1 MTSLAEQLRRL
12 ALPESKV
19 AEVWDKKIPSL
30 LFDHGVAA
38 TFDRDTF
45 YGLGLNGLEEL
56 CLLDARFREYF
67 YEDLFSPKAKDT
79 ERTTQS
85 KEINQQLNHS
95 IQHFLIR
102 VSPYFLLKPATKCIE
117 WLIYR
122 FHIHTFNVDDLML
135 CALPYHST
143 NLFVRTIQLLDISHP
158 TNKWCWLAQAKKD
171 GVSLSNRNIAAHCT
185 RDPGFL
191 HFVCSMVSK
200 ALKVNRENKGSSV
213 DIFLNF
219 FVTTIM
225 GVLQGPTISETLLSK
240 LMPALTEG
248 LKSDIL
254 DHQASSILILCQLS
268 VKVNL
273 EKKILANIIRI
284 GLKDVL
290 PKLEKDFMSAILLLS
305 QNQEKFQ
312 FLSKKRSFVQTVVEN
327 YKSGRIENILRIIL
341 KHLLIHEITT
351 LGVSLK
357 KLEADQAFLGFPFFF
372 FTNTVI
378 ISLPIF
384 RLLVE
389 NFSDLDEGSKR
400 FVGLREILGRLQRKY
415 PISFDHVISDHF
427 KRDDLDGSSSKHLLS
442 VFGASAKHQLVPDSN
457 VSVAIGLLHPED
469 AVRSRSIHHLSDAL
483 IDPPTQDMVIFA
495 TENVLRI
502 LKMDSCAD
510 VVNAALK
517 VGRIDVILL
526 TVVQP
531 VSSIFLVKV
540 HHVYLCYYWSETAKC
555 AAKVLTTLSPHH
567 YVDTAESEH
576 ENNIFMNST
585 VTVLHVLIM
594 SLAETEW
601 ATLAKEILATGFC
614 KNNLV
619 LKGITQTTLTKGKA
633 GIDFSQNE
641 PRILAI
647 VADSLAQ
654 NSEFLMDLASKCSA
668 SDFSC
673 NAVMQLFQ
681 GNENDTIFSLHFNV
695 LGNLIESLVTVKKD
709 SPITTFT
716 ELASS
721 NKNPET
727 LNFERP
733 IRRNSVLNST
743 FLTLLNMSQKA
754 RVYFEDRSLK
764 SELTNSIHHLLRFLP
779 NFLCSEFHGTP
790 EQPPA
795 HCLQVLNIL
804 KVMLNSWSNG
814 SNNKVNAITIC
825 DIIYISYTKRL
836 LMEIIVISFPSL
848 PLIFLTLDPSDPIVP
863 CLLLLLS
870 SSHQSIRSASMLC
883 IQEIAVIKPS
893 PVVNLMV
900 NLTKHAQELV
910 SDPVY
915 ILQCC
920 ANYFNLAAKPSGNLI
935 NYPAFRIQRFIGFII
950 IIIIFMYNNNNFLET
965 LYSRHGQSMV
975 NATHFDSLLPLVNCF
990 VEQSKERCLANH
1002 ERIFTLECLKK
1013 LSPDA
1018 LAVTAKRELFFNALS
1033 GKVEDRNTF
1042 PPQNVVFGLLTKSF
1056 FIALDDETRHDIVST
1071 LLGIGATTQNPDVA
1085 KLVFKTFKVIP
1096 LRSTSITAELK
1107 KYEKSS
1113 ATDTVAPSSVVAA
1126 KRARLSKSTSSEA
1139 DDIET
1144 PSWKRLIVLLEVLQH
1159 KKKISQSQNLV
1170 GPLFSLLNSMI
1181 SLRRGNDVVEYG
1193 TQLVLGALINIFRI
1207 SKAKLAEKDE
1217 LEIELLVKCI
1227 QTSSN
1232 TQTCQHA
1239 LMLLAESAT
1248 ICPEKLLHSVM
1259 SVFTFMG
1266 STLLRR
1272 DDSYSFQVITRTI
1285 HTVVPALMKHMVG
1298 GEGSQGPQQ
1307 HNKNA
1312 TMVINIIRVFVDA
1325 LPHIPTHRRLV
1336 VFEELINT
1344 LGCTEYLWQT
1354 LLLLVASRANKITKT
1369 TQDDDQEDIFLP
1381 STVDALMEVCSSIS
1395 NLYPDHLQLDS
1406 IVKMI
1411 NYISLLPDENGKEQK
1426 LNPKKPARHL
1436 NTPSLVEVSKQS
1448 TSQLRRLHLAV
1459 VSFASHI
1466 LSQDGSIAH
1475 SFKLEKSSEKMAV
1488 ETAAK
1493 MILLECSL
1501 SYLSQTTTSVSEPQD
1516 DETSSRYYKTLQ
1528 NRLNGLLDKINN
1540 LLPSGTFMLVVSNIL
1555 HARTPPTTIH
1565 KVIELFNHRVAHSNH
1580 ALPIDQEV
1588 LLHVCR
1594 QLILLCEATSDGGS
1608 GLRATAYAGLR
1619 HVARM
1624 CGITCAS
1631 HLTPILPM
1639 ICDLMNEHQ
1648 PPPQLISAAMLCL
1661 SELFN
1666 TLKAHCISHL
1676 PRLAPCLIQLLGQSQ
1691 VEKNNHMTMC
1701 ILSAYQKLVDSLAH
1715 FISPYLVDFIVQVT
1729 CKFMILASACSSD
1742 HVAGRIVTI
1751 LRLIGG
1757 NSPARVLVPAFAK
1770 SFEKISSSKPH
1781 HICVLL
1787 RMVGHHVAT
1796 MTKQDLSHFSLQ
1808 LFDFYLTA
1816 MEYRGK
1822 MGEVRVLESVE
1833 DISVDGVID
1842 LLIKLPEATFKPLFV
1857 KLNHWGCSGDSP
1869 LTQSST
1875 FYHCTSVMA
1884 ARLKGLFCLFAGPL
1898 LGHMMESLKREETSD
1913 EGEYKRY
1920 HPIPPCCFISLFIYA
1935 DNLTRCRYIVATFK
1949 LTLLHSTSNFMT
1961 QQRFDQTA
1969 GVLVDQ
1975 LEKPIELA
1983 EVQRDYVINYVV
1995 PCIGQLVMSSRNDVA
2010 WQPLNYQI
2018 LLKMRHKRAE
2028 VRLFALEALLVVTEK
2043 LGDDYMMLLPETIP
2057 FLAEL
2062 MEDEN
2067 DEVEKRCHSVI
2078 KKMEET
2084 LGEPLQK
2091 YF

>member
-312 FLSKKRSFVQTVVEN
+312 FLLILQVTNRRSFVQTVVEN

-341 KHLLIHEITT
+341 KHLVLDALIHEITT

-517 VGRIDVILL
+517 LMETHADLFKGHQTGLSNTLVDLFF
-526 TVVQP
+526 
-531 VSSIFLVKV
+531 SKIFLPD
-540 HHVYLCYYWSETAKC
+540 WSETAKC

-619 LKGITQTTLTKGKA
+619 LKGITQTTLTKGKAPNYVFQIREQIYYFLCVA

-764 SELTNSIHHLLRFLP
+764 SELTNSIHRCLAMFLTKLFTNQDLLRFLP

-814 SNNKVNAITIC
+814 SNNK
-825 DIIYISYTKRL
+825 
-836 LMEIIVISFPSL
+836 
-848 PLIFLTLDPSDPIVP
+848 LTLDPSDPIVP

-883 IQEIAVIKPS
+883 IQEIAVIKP

-920 ANYFNLAAKPSGNLI
+920 ANYFNLAAKPSVEKLKTEI
-935 NYPAFRIQRFIGFII
+935 P
-950 IIIIFMYNNNNFLET
+950 FLHKMWYLVGLFYKWE
-965 LYSRHGQSMV
+965 QF
-975 NATHFDSLLPLVNCF
+975 FDSLQIFHICVLP
-990 VEQSKERCLANH
+990 
-1002 ERIFTLECLKK
+1002 
-1013 LSPDA
+1013 P
-1018 LAVTAKRELFFNALS
+1018 
-1033 GKVEDRNTF
+1033 
-1042 PPQNVVFGLLTKSF
+1042 GLLTKSF

-1139 DDIET
+1139 DDDADIET

-1217 LEIELLVKCI
+1217 LEVQNNLRIELLVKCI

-1285 HTVVPALMKHMVG
+1285 HTVVPALMKHM
-1298 GEGSQGPQQ
+1298 QGPQQ

-1648 PPPQLISAAMLCL
+1648 PPPQVRKAWNFLISAAMLCL

-1715 FISPYLVDFIVQVT
+1715 FISPYLVDFIVQR
-1729 CKFMILASACSSD
+1729 KKHRKMILASACSSD

-1822 MGEVRVLESVE
+1822 MGEVGASAVESVE